1 MPAIFHNTPGAVLY
15 FLIICVEAVTGSLFI
30 LFPLL
35 PFMVLHP
42 VLYRKC
48 VDHLMMLALGLPL
61 ALLEFM
67 FDVKVITSGDL
78 LLPKERTLIIMN
90 HRTMFDWLFFF
101 QVLMHHASVKT
112 EKIILKRGPCIVPGF
127 GWAMQMGNYIFLA
140 RKWEKDKPWM
150 EYCFN
155 YYKDLKYGGQY
166 LLFPEGTDFCDASKQ
181 RSDSYADKNGLC
193 RYNYVLHPRTTGFAF
208 IVKYLKD
215 AKLIDSVMDIT
226 VGYPDLIPTK
236 FDPFSGLFPRE
247 VQFNMQRYQV
257 SEFPEEAEKIEQWC
271 IDRWAEKEKYLE
283 TFYTEKKSLA
293 EIIGKARENKK
304 PGRHHA
310 NNVLQNGKDSPFVD
324 NVPSKQE
331 QNGNSIKPA
340 EEAGTALPS
349 KFRQTLAHTLT
360 KNLVGIYFFWGVFT
374 VYAAVSLY
382 YAPVICFQCFIAL
395 VVFLLAY
402 FVGGFDWYQLMSY
415 NWLKRSKILPQLS
428 LKKLK

>member
-61 ALLEFM
+61 ALL
-67 FDVKVITSGDL
+67 
-78 LLPKERTLIIMN
+78 
-90 HRTMFDWLFFF
+90 
-101 QVLMHHASVKT
+101 
-112 EKIILKRGPCIVPGF
+112 

-166 LLFPEGTDFCDASKQ
+166 LLFPE
-181 RSDSYADKNGLC
+181 
-193 RYNYVLHPRTTGFAF
+193 
-208 IVKYLKD
+208 

-382 YAPVICFQCFIAL
+382 YAPVIRFQCFIAL

-415 NWLKRSKILPQLS
+415 NWLKRSKISPQLS